1 MSDGTTND
9 DVLITAGSNITINP
23 VAAGGFTIAA
33 VVGAGLGVAASA
45 DDVLSV
51 TGGEIAAVNVG
62 DDRIIF
68 FDNSTD
74 KLRYLDIGTGL
85 TITGTTITAN
95 SDAGKTYDL
104 SVQQTGGNNNNPAI
118 RLSDGTSNDNI
129 TITGGSNVTVTRNSG
144 TQFTIAASSDGGG
157 GLIGDVTVD
166 YTGRSSPCALPIT
179 VSEPSAGTK
188 QINIPDN
195 SNAFGAKYVQTTEP
209 TGSSVCNGDIWYD
222 TSTGS
227 GGSGGVLTGTI
238 HMWGGST
245 GSIPSGYQLC
255 DGSAAS
261 TSELQAITGANV
273 PDLRDR
279 FIVGAG
285 SGYTVNAT
293 GGSADAVVVQH
304 NHDYSNFSDPGNHKH
319 NVLNNCGFETDSQGG
334 GSDYFIDWGSGGQE
348 LNTAQDGGSHT
359 HSLDIDNEGESG
371 TNKNLPPYY
380 ALVYMIKT

>member
-1 MSDGTTND
+1 MATFEAQ
-9 DVLITAGSNITINP
+9 VE
-23 VAAGGFTIAA
+23 
-33 VVGAGLGVAASA
+33 GL
-45 DDVLSV
+45 
-51 TGGEIAAVNVG
+51 
-62 DDRIIF
+62 
-68 FDNSTD
+68 
-74 KLRYLDIGTGL
+74 TGL
-85 TITGTTITAN
+85 TISGTTISAN
-95 SDAGKTYDL
+95 TDAGKTYDL